1 MLRLFQGG
9 DLFKNIVVGGRCSR
23 GPTASWVLR
32 ARSPTGKGTPRTAR
46 GPQEGRYSLKRAG
59 VHWRS
64 AAGSHESRRCW
75 KCPGRHGVQRA
86 TPRAFP
92 RLGGTWEVSSLPIG
106 SRPLGAGRVF
116 CFPGRDLPDP
126 RQWRAHAGLRGS
138 VRRAAERAAEEET
151 LQLERCWQRQ
161 GCRQARVAAA
171 EGEPRWRGPEVPPL
185 TGTRLDGVS
194 CVPAD
199 DCREAG
205 PRNVHHGQGGDPI
218 GPEEKAHRKWPASEA
233 DRQVGSASVN
243 FLSLP
248 AALAELEASLQ
259 PVEQRVLQML
269 RALRAEVLELE
280 RKALAALQ
288 AFDRQ
293 RGGSGA
299 GISSERYG
307 GGGEYSRLRTA
318 CGGSVEKAV
327 MITISSKRKRK
338 LRELNQGEIDFH
350 EYHTKIRKIILE
362 GTKPLIA
369 EGLSLGFLDRS
380 GIRKESSRLAP
391 ITDDSCLADLC
402 EMARQFPLDSDSEP
416 KAVQIIREEDM
427 TSTDDLD
434 LFSSVT
440 RNSTNCARLVTL
452 MGQKYLIPRHSS
464 FLLSDISCIQPLLR
478 GNNKFDV
485 IIIDPPWENKSV
497 KRSNRY
503 QFLPAH
509 QLKQIPVPSLAAPEC
524 LIVTWVTNR
533 QKHLRFV
540 KEELYPFW
548 SIEAV
553 TDWWWV
559 KITKAGEFVFPLE
572 SSHKKPY
579 ENLVLGRYRK
589 NKEYFTSETET
600 TIYPIPDQKII
611 CSIPSTLHS
620 HKPSLS
626 EMAGV
631 TTKPGRPGGPEEDLR
646 LPQTMWGRPPWL
658 FWGPE
663 GTELGS
669 TTL

>member
-1 MLRLFQGG
+1 MSIVYKDPKGWLLDEPSHASRTLKVAPFG
-9 DLFKNIVVGGRCSR
+9 LKYAFKPEYFDIYA
-23 GPTASWVLR
+23 PHIA
-32 ARSPTGKGTPRTAR
+32 
-46 GPQEGRYSLKRAG
+46 
-59 VHWRS
+59 
-64 AAGSHESRRCW
+64 ES
-75 KCPGRHGVQRA
+75 
-86 TPRAFP
+86 
-92 RLGGTWEVSSLPIG
+92 S
-106 SRPLGAGRVF
+106 
-116 CFPGRDLPDP
+116 
-126 RQWRAHAGLRGS
+126 
-138 VRRAAERAAEEET
+138 
-151 LQLERCWQRQ
+151 
-161 GCRQARVAAA
+161 
-171 EGEPRWRGPEVPPL
+171 
-185 TGTRLDGVS
+185 
-194 CVPAD
+194 
-199 DCREAG
+199 
-205 PRNVHHGQGGDPI
+205 
-218 GPEEKAHRKWPASEA
+218 
-233 DRQVGSASVN
+233 SASDAIACVN
-243 FLSLP
+243 RT
-248 AALAELEASLQ
+248 
-259 PVEQRVLQML
+259 EQEDTTSREKSGKTTWNNH
-269 RALRAEVLELE
+269 EV
-280 RKALAALQ
+280 K
-288 AFDRQ
+288 
-293 RGGSGA
+293 
-299 GISSERYG
+299 
-307 GGGEYSRLRTA
+307 
-318 CGGSVEKAV
+318 K
-327 MITISSKRKRK
+327 KRKRK

-626 EMAGV
+626 EVLKEYISPDARCLELFARNLQ
-631 TTKPGRPGGPEEDLR
+631 PGW
-646 LPQTMWGRPPWL
+646 TSWGNEVL
-658 FWGPE
+658 KFQHI
-663 GTELGS
+663 S
-669 TTL
+669 YFNII